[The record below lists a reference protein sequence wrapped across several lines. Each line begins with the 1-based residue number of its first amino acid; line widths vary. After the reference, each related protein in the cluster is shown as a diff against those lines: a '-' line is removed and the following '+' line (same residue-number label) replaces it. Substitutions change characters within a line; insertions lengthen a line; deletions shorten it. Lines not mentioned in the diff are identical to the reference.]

1 MATNDVTQLIER
13 CREGDATA
21 FDALLEA
28 VYGEL
33 RRLAAYHMRDARPG
47 HTLQPTAL
55 VHEAYL
61 KLVRGADGS
70 WKDRAHFFAAAA
82 QAMRHILV
90 DHARAR
96 ATDKRAGDAPRVPLD
111 EAVEAAVSDD
121 VDLVALHEALDR
133 LSAVDPEAGRIV
145 ELRYF
150 GGLTVPEVA
159 EVLGVSRATVER
171 EWAAARAWL
180 RAELG
185 P

>member
-1 MATNDVTQLIER
+1 MATDVTHLIER
-13 CREGDATA
+13 CREGDAGA
-21 FDALLEA
+21 FDELLGA

-61 KLVRGADGS
+61 KLVKCPDAS
-70 WKDRAHFFAAAA
+70 WNDRSHFFAAAA

-96 ATDKRAGDAPRVPLD
+96 ATGKRAGDAPRIPLD
-111 EAVEAAVSDD
+111 DVVDLAAADE
-121 VDLVALHEALDR
+121 VDLVALNEALER
-133 LSAVDPEAGRIV
+133 LAAVDPEAGRIV

-159 EVLGVSRATVER
+159 EVVGVSRATVER

-180 RAELG
+180 RAELES
-185 P
+185 

>member
-1 MATNDVTQLIER
+1 MATHDVTHLLER
-13 CREGDATA
+13 CRDGDAAA
-21 FDALLEA
+21 FDDLLHA

-61 KLVRGADGS
+61 KLVNAPGAS
-70 WKDRAHFFAAAA
+70 WRDRSHFLAAAA

-96 ATDKRAGDAPRVPLD
+96 ATGKRAGDAIRIPLD
-111 EAVEAAVSDD
+111 DAVDAAAEGG

-133 LSAVDPEAGRIV
+133 LAAVDAQLARIV

-150 GGLTVPEVA
+150 AGLTVPEVA
-159 EVLGVSRATVER
+159 ETIGVSRATVER
-171 EWAAARAWL
+171 EWATARAWL
-180 RAELG
+180 RTELE
-185 P
+185 